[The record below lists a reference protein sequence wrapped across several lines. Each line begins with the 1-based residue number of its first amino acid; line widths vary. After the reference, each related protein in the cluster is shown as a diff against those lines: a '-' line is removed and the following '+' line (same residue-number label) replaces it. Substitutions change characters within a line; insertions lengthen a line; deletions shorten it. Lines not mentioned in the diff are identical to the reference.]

1 MPPQAGAPR
10 NDWLSAIGQS
20 SFSKC
25 VLETRLSVSNFS
37 FWISSK
43 GPPLNRRIP
52 PLLVVI
58 PLIFLLL
65 GCGKK
70 ADPIAPEESIPA
82 PVSDLQARGKEEGIY
97 LRWSMPSKNLDG
109 SRIGDLLWFRVFR
122 QERALALSSCPDC
135 PPRFEPVGEI
145 DVEFPRGAV
154 QIDGGTVLWWDRNV
168 KAQNR
173 YVYFVVAY
181 NAYKTPSPES
191 NRASMAWDQPPAP
204 PEKPRVRSED
214 GALELSWSYPPLLA
228 GGKEMEGSCGIQS
241 LSADRR
247 GTLRFLPI
255 EPPAGPG
262 PRVPG
267 RGVRKRETLFLPGSG
282 RTQFPRHADRRGGF
296 PSRVRSPGEAD
307 TAVPA
312 HGSDRRPAARWDRPA
327 VERQSRD
334 GHCRVSGVPAGVRGE
349 RITENNPRIDNG
361 TVFCRYDRRSPK
373 IPRIQSQSGQ
383 LGKKEKARPRKPS
396 KSLRNAENGNGAAF
410 SRTVGQACIN
420 GHRGSAGRGQR
431 PDRLIEPGPRNL
443 AA

>member
-1 MPPQAGAPR
+1 M
-10 NDWLSAIGQS
+10 
-20 SFSKC
+20 
-25 VLETRLSVSNFS
+25 
-37 FWISSK
+37 
-43 GPPLNRRIP
+43 NRRIP

-65 GCGKK
+65 GAEK
-70 ADPIAPEESIPA
+70 ANPIAPEESIPA

-228 GGKEMEGSCGIQS
+228 GGKEMKDLAGFN
-241 LSADRR
+241 LYRR
-247 GTLRFLPI
+247 TKG
-255 EPPAGPG
+255 
-262 PRVPG
+262 
-267 RGVRKRETLFLPGSG
+267 
-282 RTQFPRHADRRGGF
+282 
-296 PSRVRSPGEAD
+296 
-307 TAVPA
+307 
-312 HGSDRRPAARWDRPA
+312 
-327 VERQSRD
+327 
-334 GHCRVSGVPAGVRGE
+334 
-349 RITENNPRIDNG
+349 
-361 TVFCRYDRRSPK
+361 
-373 IPRIQSQSGQ
+373 
-383 LGKKEKARPRKPS
+383 
-396 KSLRNAENGNGAAF
+396 NASVA
-410 SRTVGQACIN
+410 S
-420 GHRGSAGRGQR
+420 H
-431 PDRLIEPGPRNL
+431 
-443 AA
+443 